1 MASLDEIF
9 SSMEDMDGA
18 EDNALDFLIDE
29 NLRVISVPE
38 QGVVLG
44 VEGDKDVNRVRFRM
58 SRYYHETDLSE
69 FDIRINYQNAEG
81 DRNYFEVTE
90 KNATEDSLSFIWTVA
105 ADASLYKGEVWFV
118 VYCLKASEDG
128 TVDKAYHTTIGKAS
142 VLEGL
147 DVDEQADQPTV
158 QDLLLNLKHDLTT
171 HAEGLMENA
180 KTEAKAAA
188 EEASAAAEESAKA
201 AKASETKSAASEA
214 NALKSAQ
221 NANSSATAASSSAQA
236 AKTSATNADSSA
248 KAAGQSEANA
258 KIYSERAQ
266 AISDGYKGWYQTGKD
281 LEADLTSAK
290 NGDWAI
296 VGEDD
301 TIWVWDSD
309 TGAWKNSVQKADLS
323 DYLTQT
329 QIKKLLENYMPL
341 RAATSTT
348 LGGVKLSDD
357 FTADEDGTLRLA
369 GGTAPEP
376 YPVAGIKVGKGLTVS
391 TDGILSVTS
400 SSNPL
405 DAYPVGSIYQTTD
418 LTSPASLFGGSWE
431 QIANSRVLMGAPY
444 RGYAGR
450 TVEAGLPNITG
461 TVRHDNNDHG
471 MMTAN
476 SGNTSGSFYAGAS
489 TAGKLGTYSGTA
501 YELCFDASRSSAVYG
516 GSSTV
521 QPAAYYVYIWHRVA

>member
-188 EEASAAAEESAKA
+188 KEASAAAEESAKA

-221 NANSSATAASSSAQA
+221 NANSSATAASGSAQA

-266 AISDGYKGWYQTGKD
+266 AISNGYKGWYQTGKD

-301 TIWVWDSD
+301 TIWVWDGD

-341 RAATSTT
+341 RAATSAV

-357 FTADEDGTLRLA
+357 FTADEDGTLHLA

-376 YPVAGIKVGKGLTVS
+376 YPV
-391 TDGILSVTS
+391 
-400 SSNPL
+400 
-405 DAYPVGSIYQTTD
+405 GSIYQSTNAA
-418 LTSPASLFGGSWE
+418 SPAALFGGTWE
-431 QIANSRVLMGAPY
+431 QIASERVLMGASSTHA
-444 RGYAGR
+444 AG
-450 TVEAGLPNITG
+450 TTAEAGLPNIAGTFTALQRYYQQGYPAETIYYAPTG
-461 TVRHDNNDHG
+461 VFN
-471 MMTAN
+471 
-476 SGNTSGSFYAGAS
+476 Y
-489 TAGKLGTYSGTA
+489 TAGPGSIKQGDDSTYNLNRNFNYT
-501 YELCFDASRSSAVYG
+501 FDASRSSAVYG

>member
-376 YPVAGIKVGKGLTVS
+376 YPV
-391 TDGILSVTS
+391 
-400 SSNPL
+400 
-405 DAYPVGSIYQTTD
+405 GSIYQTTD